1 MKPRTKMPN
10 KKVPRRP
17 PPKERL
23 DNPNSLLYHPQF
35 EKLVGE
41 DCLITLKCSICL
53 DFYNDPTVLPCG
65 HTFCSKC
72 LMSMAAHVRLNQ
84 RALEPSEQYIGC
96 PECREAVYIS
106 NLANRETTLNY
117 PIQQIIES
125 MMRKENGHGGQ
136 IISKPEMVDA
146 STSYDKADFEQA
158 LQVEETRERE
168 QVIQAFNK
176 EMDGFERALSGSSSI
191 LNDAFLDIERIR
203 VDHLD
208 RLRKDEEAAAK
219 ARAEKKYGGKTQD
232 VTDLPP
238 MITAPAAML
247 DPAIVSYSMRHH
259 RPPPLFHDFIRRP
272 AVPVYL

>member
-1 MKPRTKMPN
+1 MKPRTKMPY

-17 PPKERL
+17 PPKERV

-53 DFYNDPTVLPCG
+53 DFYHDPTVLPCG

-72 LMSMAAHVRLNQ
+72 LMSMASHVRLNQ
-84 RALEPSEQYIGC
+84 RDLDPSEQYIGC

-106 NLANRETTLNY
+106 SLANRETTLNY
-117 PIQQIIES
+117 PIQQIIEG
-125 MMRKENGHGGQ
+125 MMKKENGHGGQ
-136 IISKPEMVDA
+136 IINKPEMVDA
-146 STSYDKADFEQA
+146 STSYDKADFEQVRR
-158 LQVEETRERE
+158 VEETREHE
-168 QVIQAFNK
+168 QLIQAVNK
-176 EMDGFERALSGSSSI
+176 EMDGFERALSGSGNI

-203 VDHLD
+203 IDHLD
-208 RLRKDEEAAAK
+208 RLRKEEEAAIK

-232 VTDLPP
+232 ATDFLPMP
-238 MITAPAAML
+238 TAQAAML
-247 DPAIVSYSMRHH
+247 DPAIVSYSMWHQ
-259 RPPPLFHDFIRRP
+259 RPPPVFNDFLQRP